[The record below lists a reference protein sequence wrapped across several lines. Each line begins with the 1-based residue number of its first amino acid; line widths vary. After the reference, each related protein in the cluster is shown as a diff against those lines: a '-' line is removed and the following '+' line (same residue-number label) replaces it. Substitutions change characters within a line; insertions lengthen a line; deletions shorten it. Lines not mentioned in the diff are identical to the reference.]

1 MDAWKTY
8 KLAHRTRGLIAK
20 TRRAL
25 ETLSREKDPPNGTPR
40 QLGDSMEDGFSE
52 SDANDAAALGT
63 PGSSGGGL
71 LWDGGIDDFNTVA
84 DEQTLQ
90 ERFWKD
96 VCDDDDQK
104 DNASAVDRKSSE
116 SRVATPPTGIGGSD
130 EFWTIYKGTATNKRP
145 DSARGRY
152 IGHCEDASMLVLPV
166 LDLKRPSRYNQD
178 RKALRYDNYYFG
190 DARAEALGDALQL
203 LTTPIQDLS
212 MRNVGITDTGS
223 SAIVNGVALTQLQ
236 HLDFS
241 ENRIGSK
248 GVATIFKGL
257 RDPHVNLKTL
267 NLGNNQLGDQAVKTL
282 MQCLVNRCTIEHLD
296 LQRNQIFHA
305 ARAIGEL
312 LRITTPL
319 RSLNL
324 AWNNIRGE
332 PAQYLA
338 KCMMEN
344 LTLASLNLADN
355 TLGNNGNADAELA
368 ACLATNKSLRYL
380 NVANNHI
387 HGKSVLVF
395 VHGLQQNATLDM
407 LVLRGNPIGC
417 LGTEAIVRSV
427 ANGSI
432 SKCEIDIADCNVE
445 IQDATRQTVI
455 YGGGSY
461 TLNLA
466 DLSDVV
472 LLREL
477 LLLAWKNKCE
487 ISEATFNGQPY
498 TFVRRDEKSF
508 VNTLPGSSSHNS
520 SSSQGVLQ
528 LKMQLNYDRHEDML
542 PAAGLSRILQLLERS
557 FGAFREGDDAAK
569 LLCIR
574 LLAEEYMMTV
584 DQANA
589 LLSLFRSHTSQVER
603 ASAAAIL
610 IPQIHDASSDAA
622 AATHEV
628 YDCESMVIPD
638 EFFEDKDKDGKIDV
652 CGDICMVI
660 GLKNLSD
667 LEQAQVETRVG
678 KWISFNVRNPTGRY
692 RLNMANPIDRRIL
705 MRILETNRH
714 DRRLR
719 QHYKLLDTSQHGAAL
734 QPLQGGFRNVRLNH
748 LPVVMNTTWQFPR
761 LGILEFDFVQSKRPY
776 VCCTALSD
784 LAFDKFLREFKQL
797 DVSAEVKLIGLR
809 SISSRY
815 FFNCSQLQRLMEH
828 FGTFERDRETGAL
841 FRADVFI
848 ILFARIVDEWNLSEA
863 LALLDLAT
871 KQHVLDRL
879 GHLHCFHPLQLAET
893 YENLQLSVF
902 DQRQLVLL
910 LVRLATSGECEL
922 CNVVL
927 NNATVVEP
935 DEWKTWTSDD
945 RVPSQGVLS
954 CAMRTTLA
962 EGQNALTEAQLPATS
977 ARKKL
982 LQTLL
987 LKPESNDQEQHL
999 G

>member
-25 ETLSREKDPPNGTPR
+25 ETLSREKDQTSGTPK
-40 QLGDSMEDGFSE
+40 QLVDTSDDGIGE
-52 SDANDAAALGT
+52 SDDNDAASTTSYAGT
-63 PGSSGGGL
+63 DGVV
-71 LWDGGIDDFNTVA
+71 WDGNPEDSTAVTHKPTV
-84 DEQTLQ
+84 Q
-90 ERFWKD
+90 ERFWQD
-96 VCDDDDQK
+96 VCDDED
-104 DNASAVDRKSSE
+104 AVSAERKSSE
-116 SRVATPPTGIGGSD
+116 QRTATPPAVVGGAE
-130 EFWTIYKGTATNKRP
+130 EFWKIYKGAATNKRP

-152 IGHCEDASMLVLPV
+152 IGHCEESSMLVLPV

-190 DARAEALGDALQL
+190 DARAEALGDSLQL
-203 LTTPIQDLS
+203 LATPIHDLS
-212 MRNVGITDTGS
+212 MRNVGITDAGS

-267 NLGNNQLGDQAVKTL
+267 NLGNNQLGDQA
-282 MQCLVNRCTIEHLD
+282 
-296 LQRNQIFHA
+296 RNQIFHA

-344 LTLASLNLADN
+344 LTLTSLNLADN

-395 VHGLQQNATLDM
+395 VHGLQQNSTLDT
-407 LVLRGNPIGC
+407 LLLRGNPIGC

-461 TLNLA
+461 SLSLA
-466 DLSDVV
+466 DPSDVV

-477 LLLAWKNKCE
+477 LQLAWKNKCE
-487 ISEATFNGQPY
+487 ISDATFNGQPY

-508 VNTLPGSSSHNS
+508 VNTLPGGSSHNS
-520 SSSQGVLQ
+520 APHGVLQ
-528 LKMQLNYDRHEDML
+528 LKVELNYDRHEDML
-542 PAAGLSRILQLLERS
+542 PAAGLSRILKLLEQS

-589 LLSLFRSHTSQVER
+589 LLSLFRSHTSQVEK
-603 ASAAAIL
+603 ASAAAML
-610 IPQIHDASSDAA
+610 IPQIRETSSDSANR
-622 AATHEV
+622 TPPEI
-628 YDCESMVIPD
+628 YDCESMAVPD

-667 LEQAQVETRVG
+667 LEQAQVEMRVG

-734 QPLQGGFRNVRLNH
+734 QPLEGGFRNVRLNH
-748 LPVVMNTTWQFPR
+748 IPVIMNTVWQFPR
-761 LGILEFDFVQSKRPY
+761 LGILEFDFVQTKRPFA
-776 VCCTALSD
+776 CCTALSD
-784 LAFDKFLREFKQL
+784 RAFDKFLREFKQL

-815 FFNCSQLQRLMEH
+815 FFNCSQVQRVMEH

-841 FRADVFI
+841 FRAEVFI
-848 ILFARIVDEWNLSEA
+848 ILFSRIVDEWNLGEA

-871 KQHVLDRL
+871 KQQVLDRL

-893 YENLQLSVF
+893 YENLQLSVY

-927 NNATVVEP
+927 NSATVVEP

-945 RVPSQGVLS
+945 RVPSHGVLS

-962 EGQNALTEAQLPATS
+962 DGQNTLTEAQLPATS
-977 ARKKL
+977 VRKKL

-987 LKPESNDQEQHL
+987 LKLENSAQEQQL